1 MLNRVG
7 YGKGIVVFERE
18 PRVQIGK
25 AYTRPYEHPDMDDQM
40 WVQQVLFSKFRGEF
54 FMDMDNIVALLFFV
68 GILIVFA
75 GG

>member
-18 PRVQIGK
+18 PQVQIGR
-25 AYTRPYEHPDMDDQM
+25 AYTRPYEHPDVDDQM
-40 WVQQVLFSKFRGEF
+40 WIQSILVNKFRGEF
-54 FMDMDNIVALLFFV
+54 FMDMDNIIALLFFV